1 MLGTGEGWQGAAA
14 QGREAPSVTPSSSF
28 DLFFFL
34 LSLFLR
40 TRLKM
45 PRGTEQHAVAVTYA
59 ILVVLL
65 LILYILYTSLVSPL
79 R

>member
-1 MLGTGEGWQGAAA
+1 
-14 QGREAPSVTPSSSF
+14 
-28 DLFFFL
+28 
-34 LSLFLR
+34 
-40 TRLKM
+40 M

-65 LILYILYTSLVSPL
+65 LILYVLYTSLVSPL